1 MRMILEVHRNP
12 HPRSSHQPA
21 VQLQVQVDHSP
32 RQPGQRSEVTGKL
45 NKKLFMIKN
54 PGINIYISVCVYVR
68 WNRWTDLPQILIGLL
83 F

>member
-12 HPRSSHQPA
+12 HPRSSHQPS

-45 NKKLFMIKN
+45 NKKLFMIKKS
-54 PGINIYISVCVYVR
+54 G
-68 WNRWTDLPQILIGLL
+68 D
-83 F
+83 

>member
-54 PGINIYISVCVYVR
+54 PGINIYIYIYKVVFSVCVYVR
-68 WNRWTDLPQILIGLL
+68 L
-83 F
+83 